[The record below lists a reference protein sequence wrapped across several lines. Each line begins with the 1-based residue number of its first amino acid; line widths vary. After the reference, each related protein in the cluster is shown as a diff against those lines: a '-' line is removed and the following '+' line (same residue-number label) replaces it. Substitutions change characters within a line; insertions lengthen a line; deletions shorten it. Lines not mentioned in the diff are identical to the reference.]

1 MRLSQMPTSAS
12 SQAQNPL
19 TRKTHLMIDEAEEQ
33 RVKLVHE
40 YYGVNTDTEPPAY
53 DTRTRKALL
62 REHEHITRQIHHSLD
77 MRERIEDHTFFA
89 ALLTF
94 VLAVLTL
101 TSMMGEQ
108 NWLSLSVLG
117 MGWAFCGVSVGK
129 LIRERRYHQRRL
141 IDLWDRD
148 NKIKDIIWS

>member
-1 MRLSQMPTSAS
+1 
-12 SQAQNPL
+12 
-19 TRKTHLMIDEAEEQ
+19 MIDEAEEQ

-40 YYGVNTDTEPPAY
+40 YYGVTAETPAY
-53 DTRTRKALL
+53 DTRSHSALQ

-77 MRERIEDHTFFA
+77 MRERIEDYTFFA

-94 VLAVLTL
+94 VLAMLTL

-108 NWLSLSVLG
+108 NWLSLGVLG
-117 MGWAFCGVSVGK
+117 MGWAFCGATVGK
-129 LIRERRYHQRRL
+129 LIKERRYHQRRL

>member
-1 MRLSQMPTSAS
+1 MPTSAS
-12 SQAQNPL
+12 CKTPNPL
-19 TRKTHLMIDEAEEQ
+19 TRKPPLLVDEAEEH
-33 RVKLVHE
+33 RVKFVHE
-40 YYGVNTDTEPPAY
+40 SYGVTTEPPAY
-53 DTRTRKALL
+53 NTRSRAVLL

-108 NWLSLSVLG
+108 NWLSLGVLG
-117 MGWAFCGVSVGK
+117 MGWAFCGVTVGK
-129 LIRERRYHQRRL
+129 LIKERRYHQRRL

>member
-1 MRLSQMPTSAS
+1 MRLSQMPTSDS
-12 SQAQNPL
+12 SQAPNPP
-19 TRKTHLMIDEAEEQ
+19 TRKTHLMIDEAEAQ

-40 YYGVNTDTEPPAY
+40 YYGVTTEPPAY
-53 DTRTRKALL
+53 DTRSRKALL

-94 VLAVLTL
+94 VLAMLTL

-108 NWLSLSVLG
+108 NWLSIGVLG
-117 MGWAFCGVSVGK
+117 MGWTFSGVTVGK
-129 LIRERRYHQRRL
+129 LIKERRYHQRRL

-148 NKIKDIIWS
+148 NKIKDVIWS

>member
-1 MRLSQMPTSAS
+1 MPSSQMPTSDS
-12 SQAQNPL
+12 SQAPNPQ
-19 TRKTHLMIDEAEEQ
+19 TRKTNLMIDEAEAQ

-40 YYGVNTDTEPPAY
+40 YYGVDTETPAY
-53 DTRTRKALL
+53 DTRSRAALM

-77 MRERIEDHTFFA
+77 MRERIDDHTFFA

-108 NWLSLSVLG
+108 NWLSLGVLG
-117 MGWAFCGVSVGK
+117 MGWLFCGVTVGK
-129 LIRERRYHQRRL
+129 LIRERHYHQRRL
-141 IDLWDRD
+141 LDLWDRD

>member
-1 MRLSQMPTSAS
+1 MRLSQMPTSDS
-12 SQAQNPL
+12 SQAQNST

-40 YYGVNTDTEPPAY
+40 YYGVNTDTDTAAY
-53 DTRTRKALL
+53 DTRSRAALM

-108 NWLSLSVLG
+108 NWLSLGVLG
-117 MGWAFCGVSVGK
+117 MGWTFCGVTVGK

>member
-1 MRLSQMPTSAS
+1 MPSSQMPTSDS
-12 SQAQNPL
+12 SQAPNTQ
-19 TRKTHLMIDEAEEQ
+19 TRKTHPMIDEAEEQ

-40 YYGVNTDTEPPAY
+40 YYGVNTDTDTSAY
-53 DTRTRKALL
+53 DTHSRTALL

-77 MRERIEDHTFFA
+77 MRERISDHTFFA

-108 NWLSLSVLG
+108 NWLSLGVLG
-117 MGWAFCGVSVGK
+117 IGWCCCGVTVGK

>member
-1 MRLSQMPTSAS
+1 
-12 SQAQNPL
+12 
-19 TRKTHLMIDEAEEQ
+19 MIDEAEAQ
-33 RVKLVHE
+33 RVKLVHA
-40 YYGVNTDTEPPAY
+40 YYGVNADTETPAY
-53 DTRTRKALL
+53 DTSTRAALL

-108 NWLSLSVLG
+108 NWLSLGVLG
-117 MGWAFCGVSVGK
+117 LGWTFCGVTVGK
-129 LIRERRYHQRRL
+129 LIRERRYHQCRL
-141 IDLWDRD
+141 LDLWDRD
-148 NKIKDIIWS
+148 NEIKDIIWS

>member
-1 MRLSQMPTSAS
+1 MRLSQMPISDS
-12 SQAQNPL
+12 SQAPNTQ
-19 TRKTHLMIDEAEEQ
+19 TRKTHLMIDEAEAQ

-40 YYGVNTDTEPPAY
+40 YYGVTAETPAY
-53 DTRTRKALL
+53 DTRSHSALS

-101 TSMMGEQ
+101 ASMMGEQ
-108 NWLSLSVLG
+108 NWLSLGVLG
-117 MGWAFCGVSVGK
+117 MGWLFCGVTVGK

-141 IDLWDRD
+141 RDLWDRD

>member
-1 MRLSQMPTSAS
+1 MRLSQMPISDS
-12 SQAQNPL
+12 SQAPNTQ
-19 TRKTHLMIDEAEEQ
+19 TRKTHLMIDEAEAQ

-40 YYGVNTDTEPPAY
+40 YYGVTAETPAY
-53 DTRTRKALL
+53 DTRSHSALL

-108 NWLSLSVLG
+108 NWLSLGVLG
-117 MGWAFCGVSVGK
+117 MGWTFCGVTVGK

>member
-1 MRLSQMPTSAS
+1 MPTSDS
-12 SQAQNPL
+12 SQAPNTQ
-19 TRKTHLMIDEAEEQ
+19 TRKTHLMIDEAEAQ

-40 YYGVNTDTEPPAY
+40 YYGVTAETPAY
-53 DTRTRKALL
+53 DTRTALL

-77 MRERIEDHTFFA
+77 MRDRIEDHTFFA

-108 NWLSLSVLG
+108 NWLSIGVLG
-117 MGWAFCGVSVGK
+117 MGWAFCGVTVGK

-141 IDLWDRD
+141 RDLWARD

>member
-1 MRLSQMPTSAS
+1 MPSSQMPTSDS
-12 SQAQNPL
+12 SQAPNTQ
-19 TRKTHLMIDEAEEQ
+19 TRKTHPMIDEAEEQ

-40 YYGVNTDTEPPAY
+40 YYGVTAEPPEY
-53 DTRTRKALL
+53 DTRSRAALL

-94 VLAVLTL
+94 VLAILTL

-108 NWLSLSVLG
+108 NWLSLGVLG
-117 MGWAFCGVSVGK
+117 MGWTFCGVTVGK
-129 LIRERRYHQRRL
+129 LIRERRYHQHRL

>member
-1 MRLSQMPTSAS
+1 MPSSQMPISDS
-12 SQAQNPL
+12 SQAPNTQ
-19 TRKTHLMIDEAEEQ
+19 TRKTHPMIDEAEEQ
-33 RVKLVHE
+33 RVRLVHE
-40 YYGVNTDTEPPAY
+40 YYGVNTDADTSAY
-53 DTRTRKALL
+53 NTRSRAALL
-62 REHEHITRQIHHSLD
+62 REHEHIIRQIHHSLD
-77 MRERIEDHTFFA
+77 MRERISDHTFFA

-108 NWLSLSVLG
+108 NWLSLGVLG
-117 MGWAFCGVSVGK
+117 MGWTFCGVTVGK
-129 LIRERRYHQRRL
+129 LIKERRYHQRRL

>member
-1 MRLSQMPTSAS
+1 MRLSQMPTSDS
-12 SQAQNPL
+12 SPDPSTQ

-40 YYGVNTDTEPPAY
+40 YYGVTAEQHAY
-53 DTRTRKALL
+53 DTRSRAALL

-101 TSMMGEQ
+101 TLMMGEQ
-108 NWLSLSVLG
+108 NWLSLGVLG
-117 MGWAFCGVSVGK
+117 MGWTFCGVTVGK
-129 LIRERRYHQRRL
+129 LIKERRYHQRRL

-148 NKIKDIIWS
+148 NKIKDIIWA

>member
-1 MRLSQMPTSAS
+1 
-12 SQAQNPL
+12 
-19 TRKTHLMIDEAEEQ
+19 MIDEAEEQ

-40 YYGVNTDTEPPAY
+40 YYGVNTDTDTPAY
-53 DTRTRKALL
+53 DTRRRAALM

-108 NWLSLSVLG
+108 NWLSIGVLG
-117 MGWAFCGVSVGK
+117 MGWTFCGVTVGK
-129 LIRERRYHQRRL
+129 LIKERRYHQRRL

-148 NKIKDIIWS
+148 NKIKDIIWP

>member
-1 MRLSQMPTSAS
+1 MRLSQMPTSDS
-12 SQAQNPL
+12 SQAPSTQ
-19 TRKTHLMIDEAEEQ
+19 TRKTHLMIDEAEAQ
-33 RVKLVHE
+33 RVKLVHA
-40 YYGVNTDTEPPAY
+40 YYGVDADTETPAY
-53 DTRTRKALL
+53 DTRSRAALM

-108 NWLSLSVLG
+108 NWLSLGVLG
-117 MGWAFCGVSVGK
+117 MGWAFCGVTVGK
-129 LIRERRYHQRRL
+129 LIKERRYHQRRL

>member
-12 SQAQNPL
+12 CKAQNPL
-19 TRKTHLMIDEAEEQ
+19 TRKTHLMIDEAEAH

-40 YYGVNTDTEPPAY
+40 YYGVTTDTEPPSH
-53 DTRTRKALL
+53 DTRSHSTLL

-77 MRERIEDHTFFA
+77 MRERIDDHTFFA

-108 NWLSLSVLG
+108 NWLSIGVLG
-117 MGWAFCGVSVGK
+117 MGWTFCGVTVGK

-148 NKIKDIIWS
+148 NKIKDIIWA